1 MLQFMIVKKCEIK
14 GTLPRYDCESV
25 ENNIL
30 EAQKKLEAHK
40 LLNTEKYYSFFI
52 IPFNEKTIEDLKIA
66 S

>member
-1 MLQFMIVKKCEIK
+1 MLQYMIVKKCEIK

-30 EAQKKLEAHK
+30 EAQDKLKAHK
-40 LLNTEKYYSFFI
+40 LLNNEKYYSFFI
-52 IPFNEKTIEDLKIA
+52 IPFNEKSLIDLKIA

>member
-1 MLQFMIVKKCEIK
+1 MLQYMIVKKWQIS
-14 GTLPRYDCESV
+14 GAIPRYDCESV

-40 LLNTEKYYSFFI
+40 LLNSDKNYTFFVI
-52 IPFNEKTIEDLKIA
+52 SFNEKTIEELKIA

>member
-14 GTLPRYDCESV
+14 GTPTRYNCESV
-25 ENNIL
+25 ENNFL

-52 IPFNEKTIEDLKIA
+52 IPFNEKTIEELKIA

>member
-14 GTLPRYDCESV
+14 GTPPRYDCESV

-52 IPFNEKTIEDLKIA
+52 IPFNEKTIEELKIA

>member
-1 MLQFMIVKKCEIK
+1 MLQYMIVKKCEIK

-40 LLNTEKYYSFFI
+40 LLNTEKYYKFFI
-52 IPFNEKTIEDLKIA
+52 IPFNEKIIEDLKIA

>member
-1 MLQFMIVKKCEIK
+1 MIVKKCEIK

-25 ENNIL
+25 ENNML
-30 EAQKKLEAHK
+30 EAQKKIEAHK

>member
-14 GTLPRYDCESV
+14 GTPIRYNCESV
-25 ENNIL
+25 ENSML

-52 IPFNEKTIEDLKIA
+52 IPFNEKTIEELKIA

>member
-52 IPFNEKTIEDLKIA
+52 IPFNEKTIEELKIA